1 MKLMLTLTM
10 VAVLVVI
17 IGCNVPKKKSAFELS
32 DEERKQ
38 LCETK
43 TYEISDDLRKRLI
56 ANSKE
61 LKLTPEEMLVL
72 KKTGKVILCGDCG
85 YILNTEKFHK
95 SKKTAHANIKD
106 EDNSGFA
113 DDSIRDR
120 IIGPYTN

>member
-1 MKLMLTLTM
+1 MKLMLTLMM
-10 VAVLVVI
+10 VAVLVVLT
-17 IGCNVPKKKSAFELS
+17 GCNVPKKKSALKLS
-32 DEERKQ
+32 DEELKQ

-43 TYEISDDLRKRLI
+43 KYEISDDLRKRLI

-85 YILNTEKFHK
+85 YILNTKKYTK
-95 SKKTAHANIKD
+95 SKKAQHANIID
-106 EDNSGFA
+106 EDNNGFA